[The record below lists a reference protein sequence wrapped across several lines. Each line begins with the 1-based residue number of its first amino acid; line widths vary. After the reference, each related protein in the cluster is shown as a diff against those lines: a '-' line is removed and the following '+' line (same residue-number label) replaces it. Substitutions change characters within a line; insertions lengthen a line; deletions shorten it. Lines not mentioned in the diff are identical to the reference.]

1 MPFRIDKTKLGKYK
15 LFNMHKK
22 AYTKQTFN
30 SKETAISSG
39 KNSMRYRKE
48 TPIVVN
54 KNSKTFILN
63 KKSKDKVKK

>member
-1 MPFRIDKTKLGKYK
+1 
-15 LFNMHKK
+15 MHKK